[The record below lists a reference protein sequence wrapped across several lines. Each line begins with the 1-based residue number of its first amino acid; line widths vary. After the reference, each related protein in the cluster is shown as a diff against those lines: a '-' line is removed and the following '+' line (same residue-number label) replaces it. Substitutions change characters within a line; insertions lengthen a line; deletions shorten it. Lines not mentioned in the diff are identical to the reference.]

1 MNRGEFISRLTELL
15 QDLSPA
21 EREEAI
27 QYYNDYL
34 DDAGDENLPE
44 VIAALGTP
52 EELAQAIRTGLSE
65 EDNAGEFTESG
76 YRGKEATGFRN
87 EMVAAGDIPKEEKRT
102 APEFESNPDNSYY
115 QKHYYENTNGK
126 GVYGKRVTEGEP
138 MPKKKMSTGSMALI
152 ITLIIITFP
161 IWISVLAT
169 VFALMFAALV
179 TVVALVAAFVVT
191 GIALVVGAGL
201 AFVIGFTQLIAAPIG
216 GLSLIGAA
224 LIMLALGIL
233 FVWLLVMLCV
243 KAIPAICRGF
253 KSLWNKIF
261 HRGGKKK

>member
-76 YRGKEATGFRN
+76 YHGKEATGFRN
-87 EMVAAGDIPKEEKRT
+87 EMVAAGDIPKEEKKT

-179 TVVALVAAFVVT
+179 TVVALVVAFVVT